1 MKRCFLLLAV
11 LWSGQLSAQTV
22 YLDKKEYALRHQ
34 TARIKFQVSHSRS
47 EPVNITVRVKGPT
60 SDPTKAGE
68 VLSEGVKLAP
78 SSFKLV
84 PNKMKKLLLTLTA
97 NVTQKTPYFLCA
109 LYIPIVERK
118 EGQSGGATSGSALL
132 ATESCSRFWL
142 IP

>member
-22 YLDKKEYALRHQ
+22 YLDKKEFALRNQ

-68 VLSEGVKLAP
+68 VLTEGVTLMPA
-78 SSFKLV
+78 SFKLV
-84 PNKMKKLLLTLTA
+84 PNKMKKLLLTLTT

-109 LYIPIVERK
+109 LYIPPVERK
-118 EGQSGGATSGSALL
+118 EGQGGGATSGSALL

-142 IP
+142 SP

>member
-1 MKRCFLLLAV
+1 MKRCLLLIAV
-11 LWSGQLSAQTV
+11 LWSGQVSAQTV
-22 YLDKKEYALRHQ
+22 YLDKKEFSLRNQ

-47 EPVNITVRVKGPT
+47 EPVTITVRVKGPT

-68 VLSEGVKLAP
+68 VLTEGVKLSP

-84 PNKMKKLLLTLTA
+84 PNKMKKLLLTLTT

-109 LYIPIVERK
+109 LYIPPVERK
-118 EGQSGGATSGSALL
+118 EQGGGAASGSALL

-142 IP
+142 NP

>member
-1 MKRCFLLLAV
+1 MKRCLLLIAV
-11 LWSGQLSAQTV
+11 LWSGQASAQTV
-22 YLDKKEYALRHQ
+22 YLDKKEFPLRNQ

-68 VLSEGVKLAP
+68 VLTEGVQLSP

-84 PNKMKKLLLTLTA
+84 PNKMKKLMMTLTSSA
-97 NVTQKTPYFLCA
+97 TQKTPYFLCA
-109 LYIPIVERK
+109 LYIPPVERK
-118 EGQSGGATSGSALL
+118 EQSGGATSGSALL

-142 IP
+142 NP